1 MMQKAFIEKRIDQFS
16 YKVRIPK
23 YNMSASSAYKTA
35 TEDLATAIVAV
46 QPGIHPVYD
55 IGDVVFVE
63 FENDATSKPIIIGQ
77 LYRQDGEGIST
88 SDANIRNLSCQEG
101 LDDKPD
107 YENRLTYVQD
117 LLASTPTSAAVQIL
131 IDQMAELRLSTAQ
144 IAQDLQK
151 TRSHI
156 GSIIYSST
164 LDTEQKVIDA
174 YGGVHWQKIEGKFL
188 LGQQDATEQIVG
200 HAINSEGGS
209 ETVTLD
215 LNEIPPHHHSQ
226 ISFYDDA
233 NYNHG
238 TIPTNMYRTSWPY
251 DAGST
256 TRTYYTQSDLFRAKG
271 NGYDGDEKERVNG
284 GAAHNNMPPYKTVY
298 IWERTE

>member
-1 MMQKAFIEKRIDQFS
+1 
-16 YKVRIPK
+16 
-23 YNMSASSAYKTA
+23 
-35 TEDLATAIVAV
+35 
-46 QPGIHPVYD
+46 
-55 IGDVVFVE
+55 
-63 FENDATSKPIIIGQ
+63 
-77 LYRQDGEGIST
+77 
-88 SDANIRNLSCQEG
+88 
-101 LDDKPD
+101 
-107 YENRLTYVQD
+107 
-117 LLASTPTSAAVQIL
+117 
-131 IDQMAELRLSTAQ
+131 MAELQLSTAQ

-188 LGQQDATEQIVG
+188 LGNSTAHPV
-200 HAINSEGGS
+200 NSEGGA

-215 LNEIPPHHHSQ
+215 LNEIPPHHHEV

-238 TIPTNMYRTSWPY
+238 TIPTDRYRTSWPY
-251 DAGST
+251 DAGSI
-256 TRTYYTQSDLFRAKG
+256 TRTYYTQSTLFKAKG
-271 NGYDGDEKERVNG
+271 NGYDGDTKEQVQG
-284 GAAHNNMPPYKTVY
+284 GASHNNMPPYKTVY